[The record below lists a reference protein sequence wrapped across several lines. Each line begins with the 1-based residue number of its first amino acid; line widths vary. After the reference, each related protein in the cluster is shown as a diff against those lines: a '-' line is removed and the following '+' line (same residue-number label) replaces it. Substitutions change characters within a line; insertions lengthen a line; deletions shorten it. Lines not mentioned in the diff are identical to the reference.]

1 MHKRN
6 CMECALGEM
15 CSARNLREC
24 IEYLAQYGEVDDDMM
39 DKYIES
45 RREEFRKEW
54 FAYVGEDC
62 E

>member
-6 CMECALGEM
+6 RMKDAPGEM

-24 IEYLAQYGEVDDDMM
+24 VEYLVPYDEVDDDMM
-39 DKYIES
+39 NEYIEE
-45 RREEFRKEW
+45 RRKEFHKEW
-54 FAYVGEDC
+54 LAYVGEY

>member
-6 CMECALGEM
+6 CMKCVLGEM

-24 IEYLAQYGEVDDDMM
+24 VEYLAQYGEVDDDLMNE
-39 DKYIES
+39 YIEE
-45 RREEFRKEW
+45 RREEFHKEW
-54 FAYVGEDC
+54 TAYVSEDY